1 MKQVKWIV
9 LSFFLFM
16 GIFTVN
22 VLASE
27 QDNDQ
32 GIDEKHGLPR
42 VVYGDALS
50 ESQQEEVRRLLGV
63 TDRNTV
69 QEYTVTAADLVEYI
83 GGDPSSNMYSSAK
96 ITRKNDGHGIVV
108 QIVTADNITQ
118 VTNDMYANAMLTAGV
133 ENADVKV
140 VSPVRVSGHSALTGI
155 YKAFNVDGESLD
167 QDRMEVANE
176 ELELATDL
184 AELENVD
191 QESVTE
197 LLTQIK
203 QKIAEQNPVS
213 REEVEQ
219 IVREQ
224 LDNLN
229 IELSPADIERLAN
242 LFDKMRSIN
251 IDFSQVSNQLQDIAK
266 SIQNKL
272 DEITGDTG
280 FWEAVKSFFKSVI
293 DGIRNLFS

>member
-1 MKQVKWIV
+1 MKKVKWIV

-83 GGDPSSNMYSSAK
+83 GGDSSSNMYSSAK

-108 QIVTADNITQ
+108 QIVTDDNITQ

-184 AELENVD
+184 AELEDVD

-280 FWEAVKSFFKSVI
+280 FWEAVKSFFKSMI

>member
-280 FWEAVKSFFKSVI
+280 FWEAVKSFFKSMI